1 VRQQPHVDRLV
12 PVPVPVPVPRDRW
25 RAASSSRA
33 HRLPQSA
40 HYPGGPR
47 ASRIPLPKAACVHT
61 WRTITA
67 FLPACRP
74 CSMTTTFPDF
84 KLRSEQPKRFETDS
98 QGAAGPLGTCRSGM
112 SRAAH
117 RHAQAARVRVR
128 IASGAAGVGK
138 PPRSHTAPK
147 PAHAVQVLRARRTA
161 QQAPRRCCSR
171 PARLLRKAGSRHPL
185 GLADA
190 QALRHRCC
198 RRAKKVCRELL
209 RCRRAEPR
217 TTSRRRSKR
226 KFCRGKFVV
235 HCPLQVAPA
244 GPRPSSAHPDPWP

>member
-1 VRQQPHVDRLV
+1 MRQQPHVDRL
-12 PVPVPVPVPRDRW
+12 VPVPVPVPRDRW

-40 HYPGGPR
+40 HYPGGPG

-138 PPRSHTAPK
+138 PPPGATQPRS
-147 PAHAVQVLRARRTA
+147 
-161 QQAPRRCCSR
+161 PRMLFRCCEQG
-171 PARLLRKAGSRHPL
+171 ARHSKPRGAAAAGLHGCYGR
-185 GLADA
+185 
-190 QALRHRCC
+190 QA
-198 RRAKKVCRELL
+198 
-209 RCRRAEPR
+209 
-217 TTSRRRSKR
+217 
-226 KFCRGKFVV
+226 
-235 HCPLQVAPA
+235 A
-244 GPRPSSAHPDPWP
+244 GIPWD

>member
-1 VRQQPHVDRLV
+1 VRQQPHVDRL
-12 PVPVPVPVPRDRW
+12 VPVPVPVPRDRW

-138 PPRSHTAPK
+138 PPRSPHSPEARACCSGAASKAHGTAS
-147 PAHAVQVLRARRTA
+147 PAALL
-161 QQAPRRCCSR
+161 QQACTVATEGRQ
-171 PARLLRKAGSRHPL
+171 
-185 GLADA
+185 
-190 QALRHRCC
+190 QAS
-198 RRAKKVCRELL
+198 
-209 RCRRAEPR
+209 PG
-217 TTSRRRSKR
+217 TS
-226 KFCRGKFVV
+226 
-235 HCPLQVAPA
+235 
-244 GPRPSSAHPDPWP
+244 